1 ILPRWAFAPETRAG
15 RTQSCT
21 RDRPKVLYR
30 RSFGLILTQ
39 VGRVGLT
46 QESVLTFLLNEGGRV
61 KNSELLNNFKSLL
74 NVGNP
79 DEKKQ
84 NRELFKRFVNNV
96 AVVKDKEGV
105 KYVVV
110 RKKYLPFVKDV
121 SEVPAQHSDLG
132 GSSERLSN
140 LSSDIGG
147 DQSPEGEAGKIFRS
161 DLRNNKLTAFP
172 NSADSLLGEKLID
185 NAFNVNTPSTLL
197 ERSQDLSYTESTGF
211 IDVEQG
217 KPLRTTQEVST
228 KEAVEFHEPNLP
240 GDMTRLVDKKG
251 NASIFAIVAVP
262 DIPTSQSQPS
272 HTCNNKVESML
283 LKYNQGGTYN
293 KGATTQ
299 GAQRTAQKPYMLPLR
314 CLPPEVD
321 FKTQVEEQVVLRP
334 KEDKVKAL
342 VKLQADRDAYKSPR
356 MKRRQIEEAT
366 TPSSPHLKRISKTL
380 KQGEEAR
387 YSDMAPLDPVE
398 HEWLVKAAAGHWNQL
413 YGLLLRDTNLA
424 EKKDFMSGFTA
435 LHWAA
440 KSGNID
446 MVTKIIDISNRRNTK
461 LDVNSKTYGGYTPLH
476 IAALHGHEDVLSM
489 LVLDYH
495 ANSNIRDYSGKKPYH
510 YLRKGASFEVK
521 QLLGDPQTHQQQ
533 SVHLKKPTKVSHS
546 ILSSTNSFLGVISE
560 DGHIPELPKGF
571 KPSSLSKLFIP
582 PTVSKKKSKHR
593 SGFASVSED
602 HEDEKEDIVK
612 CRPVSEFF
620 P

>member
-1 ILPRWAFAPETRAG
+1 M
-15 RTQSCT
+15 
-21 RDRPKVLYR
+21 
-30 RSFGLILTQ
+30 
-39 VGRVGLT
+39 GLT
-46 QESVLTFLLNEGGRV
+46 QESVLAFLLNEGGRV
-61 KNSELLNNFKSLL
+61 KNSELLNSFKSLF

-79 DEKKQ
+79 EERKQ

-96 AVVKDKEGV
+96 AVVKDEEGV
-105 KYVVV
+105 KYVVL
-110 RKKYLPFVKDV
+110 RKKYLPFVKV
-121 SEVPAQHSDLG
+121 VLEVPAQDSDLG

-147 DQSPEGEAGKIFRS
+147 DQSREGEAGKIFGS
-161 DLRNNKLTAFP
+161 DLRNNNLAAFP
-172 NSADSLLGEKLID
+172 NAPDSLLGEKSID
-185 NAFNVNTPSTLL
+185 NAFNANTPATLIW
-197 ERSQDLSYTESTGF
+197 RSQDLSDTESTGV

-217 KPLRTTQEVST
+217 KPLRTTQEVLI
-228 KEAVEFHEPNLP
+228 KEAVESKDPNLP
-240 GDMTRLVDKKG
+240 GDMKLLVDKKG
-251 NASIFAIVAVP
+251 NASIFAIVALP
-262 DIPTSQSQPS
+262 DVPTSQSQPS
-272 HTCNNKVESML
+272 HTCDNRVESML
-283 LKYNQGGTYN
+283 LKYNQDGAYS

-314 CLPPEVD
+314 CPPPELD

-342 VKLQADRDAYKSPR
+342 VKLQAESDAYKSPR

-366 TPSSPHLKRISKTL
+366 TASSPHLKRLSKNL
-380 KQGEEAR
+380 KGEEAR
-387 YSDMAPLDPVE
+387 YSDMVPLDTVE

-446 MVTKIIDISNRRNTK
+446 MVSKIIDISNRGNTK
-461 LDVNSKTYGGYTPLH
+461 LDINSKTYGGYTPLH

-495 ANSNIRDYSGKKPYH
+495 AKSNIRDYSGKKPYH
-510 YLRKGASFEVK
+510 YLSKGASFEVR
-521 QLLGDPQTHQQQ
+521 QLLGDPQTLQQQ
-533 SVHLKKPTKVSHS
+533 SAPLKKPTKVSHS
-546 ILSSTNSFLGVISE
+546 ILGSTNSFLGVISE

-582 PTVSKKKSKHR
+582 PTVSKKKSKYR

-612 CRPVSEFF
+612 RRPISEFF
-620 P
+620 L

>member
-1 ILPRWAFAPETRAG
+1 MNAFNLSFHFTLITLGMAMSVMNAG
-15 RTQSCT
+15 
-21 RDRPKVLYR
+21 KI
-30 RSFGLILTQ
+30 G

-121 SEVPAQHSDLG
+121 SEVPAQHSDL
-132 GSSERLSN
+132 
-140 LSSDIGG
+140 
-147 DQSPEGEAGKIFRS
+147 
-161 DLRNNKLTAFP
+161 
-172 NSADSLLGEKLID
+172 
-185 NAFNVNTPSTLL
+185 
-197 ERSQDLSYTESTGF
+197 
-211 IDVEQG
+211 
-217 KPLRTTQEVST
+217 
-228 KEAVEFHEPNLP
+228 
-240 GDMTRLVDKKG
+240 
-251 NASIFAIVAVP
+251 VP